1 MELDFVSIGYLF
13 LRLAPFILVCFFSLS
28 SIFNQDLRG
37 LVYVIGLVFT
47 CIMISLMGESIK
59 RWFITNE
66 IIESRTAMCNL
77 ITIGGAEAFSTFPL
91 SQITYGYSMAYLG
104 YFMQHNKRNT
114 YQHNIPTI
122 VFFCLLT
129 LFDLIWNKKYG
140 CFSFWQCVVG
150 FAIAFG
156 IGIGWAAIIRASN
169 SPELSYIA
177 EASNS
182 EVCSV
187 PARQTFKCD
196 VYQNGKLLAGNIG
209 GK

>member
-140 CFSFWQCVVG
+140 CFSF
-150 FAIAFG
+150 
-156 IGIGWAAIIRASN
+156 
-169 SPELSYIA
+169 
-177 EASNS
+177 
-182 EVCSV
+182 
-187 PARQTFKCD
+187 
-196 VYQNGKLLAGNIG
+196 
-209 GK
+209 